1 MERIKS
7 TLLLLMITLFVL
19 LSGCNKQPNLSKGQ
33 VKKQE
38 IDAAMKTWEEIA
50 RSNEKYLE
58 GDGWLELS
66 TVASP
71 APDARK
77 FYTNLQAW
85 YLLEGRN
92 VINGLTSITDTE
104 TRKELQRFVIN
115 TEGIRA
121 DLIELR
127 YSGLDA
133 TEYAHP
139 AQVDFNLKDIS
150 LTRQDLNLVTDRKSI
165 IRNIEIEETVDQ
177 FSIPI
182 LIITVEFDMINDAG
196 RANATSQLSDYI
208 GEVQRYSYDQNTGSC
223 IEREEYYL
231 TKGGHQTGSSII
243 RFTSIK
249 HEELPTWVTEELEN
263 AFEEL
268 DFYIQLFLDPKK

>member
-85 YLLEGRN
+85 YLL
-92 VINGLTSITDTE
+92 
-104 TRKELQRFVIN
+104 
-115 TEGIRA
+115 
-121 DLIELR
+121 
-127 YSGLDA
+127 
-133 TEYAHP
+133 
-139 AQVDFNLKDIS
+139 
-150 LTRQDLNLVTDRKSI
+150 DRKS
-165 IRNIEIEETVDQ
+165 V
-177 FSIPI
+177 
-182 LIITVEFDMINDAG
+182 V
-196 RANATSQLSDYI
+196 
-208 GEVQRYSYDQNTGSC
+208 
-223 IEREEYYL
+223 
-231 TKGGHQTGSSII
+231 
-243 RFTSIK
+243 
-249 HEELPTWVTEELEN
+249 
-263 AFEEL
+263 
-268 DFYIQLFLDPKK
+268 